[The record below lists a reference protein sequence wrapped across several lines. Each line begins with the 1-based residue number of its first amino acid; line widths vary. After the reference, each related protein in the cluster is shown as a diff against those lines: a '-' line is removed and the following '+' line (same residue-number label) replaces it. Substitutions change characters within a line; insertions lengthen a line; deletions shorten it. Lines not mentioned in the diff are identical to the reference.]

1 MREDLSFKSPGSVL
15 AGEKLERPGRL
26 RAKLCLCLL
35 LTGFAAVG
43 IKLVSIQVFEH
54 DFWVR
59 YVGDQRKTAITIYP
73 RRGTI
78 YDRNKRPLA
87 TSVVQE
93 VLCVVPSRVTD
104 VAKLA
109 DALSPYAKMPAEKI
123 IEKIR
128 KTQLYLIYLRRGLD
142 VKTVE
147 KIKAMKLKG
156 VVFRSESSRRYPK
169 DVLASNLMGFANVEN
184 KGLEGLEY
192 KFDARLAGEAGKQ
205 VLIKDNSRRE
215 IVALA
220 QTVHEVRDGDH
231 LVLTIDEII
240 QYITER
246 ALDGVV
252 DSFSPDSVSAVV
264 TNPKTGEV
272 LAMACRPTFDPN
284 KPSTYKAERLR
295 NRVVTDVFEPGSA
308 FKPIAAA
315 AALERNVITP
325 EDRVYCELGSLRYH
339 GHTFHD
345 VHPFA
350 EISFADVIAQSSNI
364 GMIKVVSLLEPQ
376 CLYGYITGFGF
387 GKLTGIDLPGESAG
401 IVHPPSK
408 WSGLSMGSIP
418 IGQEISVTSLQLAA
432 AYSAIANDG
441 ILMRPYLV
449 SAILGPDGKA
459 IEKTHPQA
467 VRQVIKPATARSLKK
482 MLERAVTSGTGD
494 EARLAGYD
502 CAGKTGTA
510 QKPNL
515 VDGGYYH
522 DRYVSVFAGF
532 VSAKDTVACIV
543 VVVDSPKGRKY
554 YGGQVAAPAFKEIAQ
569 GILNHLE
576 IPPVKPEEQLA
587 PEPDRP
593 LVARTTLI
601 AKEDDA
607 ENSVVEDVNGLPLM
621 PDVKGMTMRAV
632 LDLLSEYSSCFQFEG
647 SGVAVSQE
655 PAPNERI
662 VSGRKYQIAFK
673 RRDVR

>member
-1 MREDLSFKSPGSVL
+1 MREDLAFKSPGSVL
-15 AGEKLERPGRL
+15 AGEKLENPGRF
-26 RAKLCLCLL
+26 RARLCLCLL
-35 LTGFAAVG
+35 LVGFTAVG
-43 IKLVSIQVFEH
+43 IKLVSIQVFNH

-59 YVGDQRKTAITIYP
+59 YVDDQRKTAITIYP
-73 RRGTI
+73 QRGTI

-128 KTQLYLIYLRRGLD
+128 NTQLYLIYLRRGLD
-142 VKTVE
+142 VQTVE
-147 KIKAMKLKG
+147 KIKAMKLDG
-156 VVFRSESSRRYPK
+156 VDFRSESSRHYPK
-169 DVLASNLMGFANVEN
+169 EVLGSNLMGFANVEN
-184 KGLEGLEY
+184 KGLEGVEY
-192 KFDARLAGEAGKQ
+192 KFDARLAGEAGRQ
-205 VLIKDNSRRE
+205 IVIKDNSRRE

-220 QTVHEVRDGDH
+220 QTVKEARDGDH
-231 LVLTIDEII
+231 IVLTIDEII
-240 QYITER
+240 QYITEK
-246 ALDGVV
+246 ALDGIM
-252 DSFSPDSVSAVV
+252 DSFSPEGASAVV

-295 NRVVTDVFEPGSA
+295 NRVVTDAFEPGSA

-339 GHTFHD
+339 GHTFND

-376 CLYGYITGFGF
+376 YLYGYITGFGF

-401 IVHPPSK
+401 IVRPPSK

-418 IGQEISVTSLQLAA
+418 IGQEISVTSLQLAVA
-432 AYSAIANDG
+432 FSAIANDG
-441 ILMRPYLV
+441 VLMRPYLV
-449 SAILGPDGKA
+449 SAVLSPDWEIL
-459 IEKTHPQA
+459 EKNRPQP
-467 VRQVIKPATARSLKK
+467 VRQVIKPGTAGSLKK
-482 MLERAVTSGTGD
+482 MLERVVTSGTGTA
-494 EARLAGYD
+494 ARLAGYD

-510 QKPNL
+510 QKPDL
-515 VDGGYYH
+515 SAGGYH
-522 DRYVSVFAGF
+522 RDKYVSVFAGF
-532 VSAKDTVACIV
+532 VSAEDTVACIV
-543 VVVDSPKGRKY
+543 VVADSPKGRRY

-576 IPPVKPEEQLA
+576 IPPVRPQEQLP
-587 PEPDRP
+587 PELDRP
-593 LVARTTLI
+593 PVAQTLL
-601 AKEDDA
+601 AKEANTEAPLVKDP
-607 ENSVVEDVNGLPLM
+607 NGVPRM
-621 PDVKGMTMRAV
+621 PDVRGMTMRAV
-632 LDLLSEYSSCFQFEG
+632 LDLLSEYSSCFEFEG
-647 SGVAVSQE
+647 SGVVFRQE

-662 VSGRKYQIAFK
+662 MSGRKYQIAFK

>member
-1 MREDLSFKSPGSVL
+1 MRGDLAFKSPGSVL
-15 AGEKLERPGRL
+15 AGEKLESPGRF

-35 LTGFAAVG
+35 LAGFTAVG
-43 IKLVSIQVFEH
+43 IKLVDIQVFQY

-59 YVGDQRKTAITIYP
+59 YVDDQRKTAIIIYP
-73 RRGTI
+73 QRGTI

-109 DALSPYAKMPAEKI
+109 AALSPYAKMPAGKI

-128 KTQLYLIYLRRGLD
+128 NTQLYLIYLRRGLD
-142 VKTVE
+142 VETVE
-147 KIKAMKLKG
+147 KIKAMKLDG
-156 VVFRSESSRRYPK
+156 VEFRSESSRHYPK
-169 DVLASNLMGFANVEN
+169 GVLASNVMGFANLDN

-205 VLIKDNSRRE
+205 IVIKDNSRRE
-215 IVALA
+215 IVSLA
-220 QTVHEVRDGDH
+220 RTVKEARDGDH
-231 LVLTIDEII
+231 IVLTIDEII
-240 QYITER
+240 QYITEK
-246 ALDGVV
+246 ALDGIVE
-252 DSFSPDSVSAVV
+252 SFSPDSVSAVV
-264 TNPKTGEV
+264 IDPRTGEV
-272 LAMACRPTFDPN
+272 LAMACRPTFVPN

-295 NRVVTDVFEPGSA
+295 NRVVTDVFEPGSS

-315 AALERNVITP
+315 AALEGNVITP
-325 EDRVYCELGSLRYH
+325 EDRVYCELGLLRYH

-376 CLYGYITGFGF
+376 YLYSYISGFGF

-418 IGQEISVTSLQLAA
+418 IGQEISVTCLQLAVA
-432 AYSAIANDG
+432 FSAIANDG
-441 ILMRPYLV
+441 VLMRPYLV
-449 SAILGPDGKA
+449 SEVLSPKLETL
-459 IEKTHPQA
+459 EKNRPQS
-467 VRQVIKPATARSLKK
+467 VRPVIKPKTAKSLKK
-482 MLERAVTSGTGD
+482 MLERVVTSGTGE

-510 QKPNL
+510 QKPDLLN
-515 VDGGYYH
+515 GGYYDH
-522 DRYVSVFAGF
+522 KYVSVFAGF
-532 VSAKDTVACIV
+532 VSAEDTVACIV
-543 VVVDSPKGRKY
+543 VVADSPKGKKY

-576 IPPVKPEEQLA
+576 IPPVKPEEQLS
-587 PEPDRP
+587 PEPDKPLIAHTPATKEAYTRP
-593 LVARTTLI
+593 LVL
-601 AKEDDA
+601 
-607 ENSVVEDVNGLPLM
+607 NDVDGVPIM
-621 PDVKGMTMRAV
+621 PDVRGMTMRAV
-632 LDLLSEYSSCFQFEG
+632 LDLLSEYSSRFEFEG
-647 SGVAVSQE
+647 SGVAFRQE
-655 PAPNERI
+655 PAPKEKI
-662 VSGRKYQIAFK
+662 LSGHKYQIAFK